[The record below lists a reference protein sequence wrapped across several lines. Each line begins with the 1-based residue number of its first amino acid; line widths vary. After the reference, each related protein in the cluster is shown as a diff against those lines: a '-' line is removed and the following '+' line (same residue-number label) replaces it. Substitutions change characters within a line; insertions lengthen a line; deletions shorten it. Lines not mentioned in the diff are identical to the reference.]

1 MIEKVFQIE
10 KVSQKRWFLT
20 QDRYAPR
27 CARLDERL
35 ERHSWRI
42 LTTVMIGSESNEL
55 VRLAADDPV
64 VERRRNWPSDEGAG
78 EGAAVTDLVAWRT
91 HPSEARL

>member
-1 MIEKVFQIE
+1 
-10 KVSQKRWFLT
+10 
-20 QDRYAPR
+20 
-27 CARLDERL
+27 
-35 ERHSWRI
+35 
-42 LTTVMIGSESNEL
+42 MIGSESNEL